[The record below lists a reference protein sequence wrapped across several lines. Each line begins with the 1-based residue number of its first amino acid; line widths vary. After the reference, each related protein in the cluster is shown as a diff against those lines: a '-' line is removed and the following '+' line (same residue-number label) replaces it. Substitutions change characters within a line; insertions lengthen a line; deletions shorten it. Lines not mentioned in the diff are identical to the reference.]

1 MVYEDRQSVSDLEIL
16 SASLLERENVLPLCR
31 RQDELYRLDDEFL
44 WVYVQSLSF
53 NSRSRK
59 KAVLKKKIRRLSRG
73 FRYPSHIIKINTAVT
88 QCTSAA
94 LHALDSSLGRF

>member
-31 RQDELYRLDDEFL
+31 RLDELYRLDDEFL

-59 KAVLKKKIRRLSRG
+59 KAVFKK
-73 FRYPSHIIKINTAVT
+73 NTASFTRVPLPE
-88 QCTSAA
+88 SYY
-94 LHALDSSLGRF
+94 